1 MAEPKREGHEK
12 LMQIKVMAQ
21 RASVMKALSAW
32 RTIVLGYRVDPEAS
46 LAACGWPM
54 APSARPLPPGVFER
68 GPKGVLKVGVLRQ
81 LFTLCAAAARRGPTG
96 TTR

>member
-1 MAEPKREGHEK
+1 MLVNAALSSPPFKRAWFMERLRKGMAEPKREGHEK

-54 APSARPLPPGVFER
+54 APSARLPR
-68 GPKGVLKVGVLRQ
+68 WS
-81 LFTLCAAAARRGPTG
+81 C
-96 TTR
+96 